1 MRLLLLVPAA
11 TIAAFAATTYTKDV
25 APILYKNCV
34 ECHRAGEAAPMAL
47 TTYKETRPWAKAI
60 REAVTAKRMPVWLA
74 TDEHAK
80 FRNERSLTPAEIDTI
95 AKWVAEGAPEG
106 NAKNAPPLPEF
117 TPGWNIG
124 TPDKI
129 FDIGTDFA
137 VPASGTVPYKYF
149 LVPSGF
155 TEDTWITAAEIRA
168 DKRNVVHH
176 VIVFILDE
184 NKKPISTSGGDMLIG
199 WAPGEEPMR
208 LAEGTARMVP
218 KGAWFRV
225 QMHYTTDGKET
236 TDRSRW
242 GVKFAKT
249 PPRLSSIVG
258 RALNGTFKIPPMEPN
273 HEVKSEWTFRKDVTL
288 ESLMPH
294 MHVRG
299 KDFKYT
305 LRFPDGREQT
315 LLNVPRYD
323 FNWQLSYVLADPIV
337 IPAGTKMLCEA
348 HFDNSP
354 NNKANPDPSKEVRW
368 GDQTWEEMMIGWFT
382 YTVPGPGAEAALT
395 AKKEG
400 E

>member
-1 MRLLLLVPAA
+1 
-11 TIAAFAATTYTKDV
+11 
-25 APILYKNCV
+25 
-34 ECHRAGEAAPMAL
+34 
-47 TTYKETRPWAKAI
+47 
-60 REAVTAKRMPVWLA
+60 
-74 TDEHAK
+74 
-80 FRNERSLTPAEIDTI
+80 
-95 AKWVAEGAPEG
+95 
-106 NAKNAPPLPEF
+106 
-117 TPGWNIG
+117 
-124 TPDKI
+124 
-129 FDIGTDFA
+129 
-137 VPASGTVPYKYF
+137 
-149 LVPSGF
+149 
-155 TEDTWITAAEIRA
+155 
-168 DKRNVVHH
+168 VVHH